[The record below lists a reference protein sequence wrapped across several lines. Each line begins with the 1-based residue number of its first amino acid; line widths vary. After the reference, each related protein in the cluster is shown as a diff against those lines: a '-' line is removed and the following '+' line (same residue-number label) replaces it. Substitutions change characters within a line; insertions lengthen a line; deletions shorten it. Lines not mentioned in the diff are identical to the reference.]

1 MILAVGTVFNE
12 EFLATGEDLDDAYKH
27 LQEVSSIGPD
37 EVKFFELTPIRVR
50 PVVTFETI

>member
-1 MILAVGTVFNE
+1 MILAIGTVFNE
-12 EFLATGEDLDDAYKH
+12 EFLATGEDIDEAYKH

-37 EVKFFELTPIRVR
+37 EVEFFQLTKIRVK